1 MTELLTSLK
10 NSSLVQI
17 RKVNL
22 RYVNGKKM
30 LINEKNILD
39 QYFTKKY
46 IAEKL
51 LKKTKNIISQYE
63 KIEKYTWLEP
73 SVGEGCFYDLLPPN
87 KRIGVDVDPKRKD
100 VIKSDYLKYKLP
112 DKPLIV
118 IGNPPF
124 GHRGVIALE
133 FINHSKEADFVC
145 FILPMFFDSK
155 GKGSIRY
162 RVKGFNL
169 IYSEQLEENAFY
181 TPNNNEDID
190 IKCVFQ
196 IWSKKYSNPSIQDLN
211 WYSLRNKNPFKKYL
225 DVFTVSLAKKR
236 ECGKKWIFEEKAD
249 YYLSTTFYGENKVV
263 DTFEKVKYKSGIAI
277 KISTSNK
284 EEIQKIKYLLENAN
298 WNKYSSLATNS
309 CRHIGKVHVYEIL
322 KDNDFQ
328 IEL

>member
-1 MTELLTSLK
+1 MTIGGSE
-10 NSSLVQI
+10 VQQI
-17 RKVNL
+17 TNKIIINL
-22 RYVNGKKM
+22 RYVNGRKM
-30 LINEKNILD
+30 LINEKNIFD
-39 QYFTKKY
+39 QYFTKRY

-51 LKKTKNIISQYE
+51 FEKVKNIISQYE

-73 SVGEGCFYDLLPPN
+73 SVGEGCFYDLLPIN
-87 KRIGVDVDPKRKD
+87 KKIGIDIYPKRKD

-112 DKPLIV
+112 DKPLII

-133 FINHSKEADFVC
+133 FINHSKKADFVC

-155 GKGSIRY
+155 GKGSIKY

-196 IWSKKYSNPSIQDLN
+196 IWSKKHLNPNLQDFN

-225 DVFTVSLAKKR
+225 DVFTVSLAKNR
-236 ECGKKWIFEEKAD
+236 ECGKKWIFEEKPD

-263 DTFEKVKYKSGIAI
+263 NSFKKVKYKSGIAI
-277 KISTSNK
+277 KINTANK
-284 EEIQKIKYLLENAN
+284 FEIQKIKYLLENTD

-309 CRHIGKVHVYEIL
+309 CRHIGKVHVYELL
-322 KDNDFQ
+322 KDNGFE

>member
-1 MTELLTSLK
+1 M
-10 NSSLVQI
+10 
-17 RKVNL
+17 NL
-22 RYVNGKKM
+22 SYVNGKKM
-30 LINEKNILD
+30 LVNKKNKLD
-39 QYFTKKY
+39 QYFTKRY

-51 LKKTKNIISQYE
+51 FEKTKNVISQYE

-73 SVGEGCFYDLLPPN
+73 SVGEGCFYDLLPSN
-87 KRIGVDVDPKRKD
+87 KKIGIDIDPKRKD

-112 DKPLIV
+112 NKPLII

-124 GHRGVIALE
+124 GHRGVTALE
-133 FINHSKEADFVC
+133 FINHSKKADFVC

-196 IWSKKYSNPSIQDLN
+196 VWSKKHSNPNLQDLN

-225 DVFTVSLAKKR
+225 DVFTVSLAKDR

-249 YYLSTTFYGENKVV
+249 YYLSTTFYDKNKVV
-263 DTFEKVKYKSGIAI
+263 NTFEKVKYKSGIAI
-277 KISTSNK
+277 KINTSNK
-284 EEIQKIKYLLENAN
+284 EEAQKVKYLLENAN

-309 CRHIGKVHVYEIL
+309 CRHIGKVHVYEML
-322 KDNDFQ
+322 KDNNF
-328 IEL
+328 EMEF

>member
-1 MTELLTSLK
+1 
-10 NSSLVQI
+10 
-17 RKVNL
+17 
-22 RYVNGKKM
+22 M

-39 QYFTKKY
+39 QYFTKKH

-51 LKKTKNIISQYE
+51 FEKTKNIISQYE
-63 KIEKYTWLEP
+63 EIEKYTWLEP
-73 SVGEGCFYDLLPPN
+73 SVGEGCFYDLLPKN
-87 KRIGVDVDPKRKD
+87 KKIGVDIDPKRKD
-100 VIKSDYLKYKLP
+100 VIKGDYLKYKLP
-112 DKPLIV
+112 DKPLII

-169 IYSEQLEENAFY
+169 IYSEQLAESSFY
-181 TPNNNEDID
+181 TLNSNEDIN

-196 IWSKKYSNPSIQDLN
+196 IWSKKYSNPNLQDLN
-211 WYSLRNKNPFKKYL
+211 WYSLRDKNPFKKYL
-225 DVFTVSLAKKR
+225 DVFTVSLAKNR
-236 ECGKKWIFEEKAD
+236 ECGKKWIFEEKAN
-249 YYLSTTFYGENKVV
+249 YYLSTTFYRENKVV
-263 DTFEKVKYKSGIAI
+263 NNFKKVKYKSGIAI
-277 KISTSNK
+277 KINTLDKK
-284 EEIQKIKYLLENAN
+284 ETQKIKHLLENAN

-322 KDNDFQ
+322 KDNGFEMNNLF
-328 IEL
+328 I